1 MLAIKFLPLCL
12 LVRIILWTT
21 LFLKYDNTYIN
32 IIYYTKYII
41 YFNHRKIIY
50 IYINVSYCSFY
61 NFPTAANGG
70 AAALPRD
77 AVVEIMQLI
86 RVNLNGRTDIASF
99 TALSRASAVST

>member
-32 IIYYTKYII
+32 IYNIYII
-41 YFNHRKIIY
+41 HFNHRKIIY